1 MLTITI
7 LDHNYSHLSDISTG
21 LKQLLSSQSRIF
33 NARTKRWKVL
43 RNNFIDFD
51 NSTVYTGLVPY
62 IQDNIPATLVIDQR
76 TFPSI
81 DFQVPELTVDLRDY
95 QIDYLST
102 ALKER
107 RMIIHASG
115 GLGKTTIL
123 AALISALK
131 ELPCLIL
138 APGKTIMGQLL
149 VELKK
154 LIPGLDLGQY
164 PDIQHRCVI
173 GLAGSLLN
181 VPPED
186 LRRFQVVMVD
196 EAHCVAAQQ
205 AHDVIM
211 ATNAAFRFGFTATPT
226 GRSDG
231 RDLVVQGLLGKIVE
245 LIDRPTAVSQ
255 GYLAQTRVDYH
266 RGSWEGNFHVME
278 DLLIVNNPLRNNLIK
293 KAVDSSRAS
302 SVLILVHRIDHGKIL
317 QEMFGPKSIFI
328 SGDSD
333 MEMREEVRQRVK
345 AGKYKI
351 LIASKILSA
360 GTDIPQLELGVYAA
374 GGKSTIETNQ
384 SAFRVSRP
392 WNDLAKTWI
401 DIYDSWS
408 TVMED
413 HSKARLDEY
422 RKQGMPVNLINFPPG
437 MKERLERCSDS

>member
-1 MLTITI
+1 MLTITV
-7 LDHNYSHLSDISTG
+7 LDHNYSHLSEISTG

-33 NARTKRWKVL
+33 NS
-43 RNNFIDFD
+43 RNKKWTIKHNSFIDFD
-51 NSTVYTGLVPY
+51 NNTVYTGLVPY

-81 DFQVPELTVDLRDY
+81 DFQVPELSVDLRDY

-107 RMIIHASG
+107 RMIIDLSG
-115 GLGKTTIL
+115 GGGKTLIM

-138 APGKTIMGQLL
+138 APGKSVMGQLL
-149 VELKK
+149 VELPK
-154 LIPGLDLGQY
+154 IVPGLDIGQY
-164 PDIQHRCVI
+164 PAIQHRCVI

-181 VPPED
+181 LLPED
-186 LRRFQVVMVD
+186 LRRFKIVMVD

-205 AHDVIM
+205 AHDVILS
-211 ATNAAFRFGFTATPT
+211 TNASYRYGFTATPT

-231 RDLVVQGLLGKIVE
+231 RDLVVQGLLGRIVE
-245 LIDRPTAVSQ
+245 LVDRKTLVSQ
-255 GYLAQTRVDYH
+255 GYLAHTRVDYY

-278 DLLIVNNPLRNNLIK
+278 DLLIVNNPLRNALIK
-293 KAVDSSRAS
+293 KAVDNSKAN
-302 SVLILVHRIDHGKIL
+302 SVLILVHRIEHGKIL
-317 QEMFGPKSIFI
+317 QEMFGPKSMFI

-333 MEMREEVRQRVK
+333 MEMREEVRQDVK
-345 AGKYKI
+345 DGKYKI
-351 LIASKILSA
+351 LIASKIFSA
-360 GTDIPQLELGVYAA
+360 GIDLPQLELGVYAA
-374 GGKSTIETNQ
+374 GGKSIIETNQ

-392 WNDLAKTWI
+392 WNEVAKTWV
-401 DIYDSWS
+401 DIYDSWCS
-408 TVMED
+408 VMEE

-437 MKERLERCSDS
+437 MKERLEKD